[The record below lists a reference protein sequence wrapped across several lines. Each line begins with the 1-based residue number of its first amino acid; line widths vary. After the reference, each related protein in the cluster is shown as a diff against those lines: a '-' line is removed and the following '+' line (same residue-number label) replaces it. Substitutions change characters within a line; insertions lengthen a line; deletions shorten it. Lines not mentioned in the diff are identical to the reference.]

1 MDCPVLGVAHPYTF
15 CGFLGPPICRAEQE
29 LIEIKKLPRIPPR
42 RPDTHKGDYGRA
54 LIIAGSTGMTG
65 AAALAALSCLR
76 SGAGLVTLGIPASL
90 NSILEVKLTSA
101 MTHPFPDTGHGT
113 FASSA
118 KDEIL
123 KFAQDFD
130 IIAIGPGLGREE
142 ETIHLVLELLAELDK
157 PLVIDADALYAIA
170 QDMSVLGKIKK
181 KAVLSPHP
189 GEMSRLTG
197 KSTSEIQ
204 KSRLETAASFAR
216 EHKVILVLKGH
227 RTIITDGAKFYIN
240 PTGNPGMATAGSGD
254 VLTGAIAA
262 FLAQGHPPFDAA
274 ELGVYIHGLAGD
286 LAAEEKGE
294 ISLIAEDILDKLPQA
309 TMRISQP

>member
-1 MDCPVLGVAHPYTF
+1 M
-15 CGFLGPPICRAEQE
+15 
-29 LIEIKKLPRIPPR
+29 
-42 RPDTHKGDYGRA
+42 

-65 AAALAALSCLR
+65 AAALAAASSLR
-76 SGAGLVTLGIPASL
+76 TGAGLVTLGIPASL
-90 NSILEVKLTSA
+90 NPILEVKLTSA
-101 MTHPFPDTGHGT
+101 MTHPFPDTGRGT
-113 FASSA
+113 FAYGG

-130 IIAIGPGLGREE
+130 IIAIGPGLGREK

-170 QDMSVLGKIKK
+170 QDMSVLAKIKRE
-181 KAVLSPHP
+181 AILSPHP

-197 KSTSEIQ
+197 KATPEIQ
-204 KSRLETAASFAR
+204 KSRLETAAGFAR

-227 RTIITDGAKFYIN
+227 RSVITDGAKFYIN

-262 FLAQGHPPFDAA
+262 LLAQEFSAFDAA
-274 ELGVYIHGLAGD
+274 ELGVYLHGLAGD
-286 LAAEEKGE
+286 LAAQEKGQ

-309 TMRISQP
+309 TRRISQP